1 VITGEKSGDQFG
13 YSLGGGDLDDDGALD
28 LIVGSRSH
36 SLSDRA
42 DANFNDAGAAY
53 VFYGQ
58 GAGGLS
64 LKVYLPLVLKNP

>member
-13 YSLGGGDLDDDGALD
+13 YSLGGGDLDDDGAPD
-28 LIVGSRSH
+28 LIIGSRSH

-58 GAGGLS
+58 GPGGLTV
-64 LKVYLPLVLKNP
+64 KMYLPLVFKGP